1 MSRNRSFK
9 SFVIVLLLAALAA
22 AQDVASFEKRT
33 TVKKLDNGLTVV
45 ICERPEAPVFS
56 FFTHVDAGS
65 VQDPLGQTGLAHMFE
80 HMAFKGT
87 DKIGTKDYAAEKV
100 ALEKVEQ
107 TYAAYIAERDKP
119 VGRDEKKLKDLEKA
133 WKDAVAEADKY
144 VKPNE
149 FPQIVEINGGEDL
162 NANTSDDETNY
173 FYSFPENRLELWAYL
188 ESERFLHPVMRE
200 FYKERN
206 VVIEERRMRVDSNPI
221 GRLLEQFTTAAFQA
235 HEYHRPTIGWMSDL
249 NSFSATD
256 AKKFFDEYYIPS
268 NMVVT
273 VVGDVKASETMPII
287 EKYFGRIPSR
297 PRPDERTTT
306 EPPQNAERRVVLQDM
321 SQPLYLEGYHR
332 PDYRSPDDA
341 VYDAIADLMSSGRTS
356 RLYRALVRDKKIAAD
371 SAGFTGLPGNKYPHL
386 FAFYAF
392 PLPGH
397 KPEEMADA
405 IHVEIEKLK
414 NEDIS
419 DEELK
424 MIKTRA
430 KANLDPQPG
439 QQRRPG
445 QQSGFIPGALRRLA
459 RTVPLRW
466 TASTKSPKRTFAA
479 WLIKLLFQP
488 IVQWELSKPSPLLQ
502 QRTKKEERNE
512 NSSPAHSPFD
522 SSCHQRGSSASRC
535 ASDELAA
542 DSDSASARVSS
553 SGAEAHRTAEWHGDL
568 SSGRPRTP
576 GHRWHR
582 THPRR
587 LAVRAREQSRNAGYL
602 RRSLA
607 HRWNQGANRG
617 STRRLP

>member
-1 MSRNRSFK
+1 MSHYR
-9 SFVIVLLLAALAA
+9 VLKPFAVVLILVAVAA

-87 DKIGTKDYAAEKV
+87 DKIGTTDYAAEKV

-119 VGRDEKKLKDLEKA
+119 VGRDEQKLKDLQKA
-133 WKDAVAEADKY
+133 WNDATADANKY

-149 FPQIVEINGGEDL
+149 FPQIVENNGGEDL

-206 VVIEERRMRVDSNPI
+206 VVIEERRMRTDSNPI

-235 HEYHRPTIGWMSDL
+235 HPYHRPTIGWISDL

-256 AKKFFDEYYIPS
+256 AKTFFDKYYIPS
-268 NMVVT
+268 NMVVA
-273 VVGDVKASETMPII
+273 VVGDVKASETMPLI
-287 EKYFGRIPSR
+287 ERYLGRIPSR
-297 PRPDERTTT
+297 PKPDERTTT

-341 VYDAIADLMSSGRTS
+341 VYDAIADLMSNGRTS

-397 KPEEMADA
+397 KPDEMADA
-405 IHVEIEKLK
+405 IHIEIEKLK
-414 NEDIS
+414 KEDIS

-424 MIKTRA
+424 MIRTRA
-430 KANLDPQPG
+430 KANLIRSLGSNEGLASSLALYQARYDDWRELFRSVDRIDKVTKADI
-439 QQRRPG
+439 RRVANQIFVPTN
-445 QQSGFIPGALRRLA
+445 
-459 RTVPLRW
+459 RTVGIIE
-466 TASTKSPKRTFAA
+466 TKT
-479 WLIKLLFQP
+479 
-488 IVQWELSKPSPLLQ
+488 
-502 QRTKKEERNE
+502 
-512 NSSPAHSPFD
+512 
-522 SSCHQRGSSASRC
+522 SAP
-535 ASDELAA
+535 AA
-542 DSDSASARVSS
+542 DQKG
-553 SGAEAHRTAEWHGDL
+553 GA
-568 SSGRPRTP
+568 
-576 GHRWHR
+576 
-582 THPRR
+582 
-587 LAVRAREQSRNAGYL
+587 Q
-602 RRSLA
+602 
-607 HRWNQGANRG
+607 
-617 STRRLP
+617 